1 MKYIPISSK
10 QIAYVSYDAQSSQ
23 MHIQFHTGQSHVC
36 NNIDQEQVQR
46 LIQSDNPYD
55 LVMRLTQLQ
64 QVSNIQTT

>member
-10 QIAYVSYDAQSSQ
+10 QIAYVSYDDQSSQ
-23 MHIQFHTGQSHVC
+23 MHIQYHTGHSHIC
-36 NNIDQEQVQR
+36 DNIDQEQVQQ

-64 QVSNIQTT
+64 RVPNIQTT